1 MLVNQKSLLHQ
12 ALPVLAVISSTL
24 CILPSRAEYNLFSGV
39 APKDQLNH
47 RLDFG
52 RRSISDSYRLNL
64 PGSKLRLGAV
74 QINILYPEYY
84 SGIFDEQKVTVQVG
98 DKVIPIAGVK
108 WQKDRRTLQI
118 DLKERLQTKG
128 DINIV
133 LGNVRNP
140 DSSGLYYFDCQ
151 VKSSPNFPIARYAGT
166 WILNI
171 N

>member
-1 MLVNQKSLLHQ
+1 MV
-12 ALPVLAVISSTL
+12 VISSAMFAV
-24 CILPSRAEYNLFSGV
+24 PSRAEYNLFSGV
-39 APKDQLNH
+39 APKDQLSH
-47 RLDFG
+47 RLDVG
-52 RRSISDSYRLNL
+52 RRSVADSYRLNL
-64 PGSKLRLGAV
+64 PGGKLRLGAV

-98 DKVIPIAGVK
+98 DKSIPISGVK
-108 WQKDRRTLQI
+108 WQKDKRTLQI

-140 DSSGLYYFDCQ
+140 DNSGIFYFDCQ

>member
-1 MLVNQKSLLHQ
+1 MLVLKQFLLCPV
-12 ALPVLAVISSTL
+12 LPVLALISGA
-24 CILPSRAEYNLFSGV
+24 IFAMPSKAEYNLFSGV
-39 APKDQLNH
+39 APKDQLSH

-52 RRSISDSYRLNL
+52 RRSASDNYRLNL

-84 SGIFDEQKVTVQVG
+84 SGIFNEQQVTVQV
-98 DKVIPIAGVK
+98 DNKSIPIAGVK
-108 WQKDRRTLQI
+108 WQKDKRTLQI

-140 DSSGLYYFDCQ
+140 SNSGIYYFDCQ